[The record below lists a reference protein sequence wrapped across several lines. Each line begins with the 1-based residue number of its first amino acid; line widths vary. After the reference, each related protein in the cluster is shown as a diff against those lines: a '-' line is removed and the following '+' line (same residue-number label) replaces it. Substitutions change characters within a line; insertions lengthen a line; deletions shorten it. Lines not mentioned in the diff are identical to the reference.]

1 MRNINTSNKKNFIYL
16 SKNKRKEK
24 QSIYNSRGGIVHFDF
39 PKGKKL
45 KELVKYFIE
54 ECKEQQE
61 QKKRERQN
69 YITQEEF
76 FNINKNKK

>member
-1 MRNINTSNKKNFIYL
+1 MKPKTYL
-16 SKNKRKEK
+16 R
-24 QSIYNSRGGIVHFDF
+24 RT
-39 PKGKKL
+39 KKL
-45 KELVKYFIE
+45 TIKHKRTLREKYYFSKHKIKFIPFKFKITKELVKYFIE

-76 FNINKNKK
+76 FNINKKKK